1 MQLFPSIIRRRG
13 FARSLAPMMLAGT
26 LSGCMSLPTSGPTAN
41 QVLRAEKDEVGK
53 LGVQIVEVDSA
64 AITAIKA
71 AAVSTTG
78 RLAALDVP
86 GGAVDTVGPGDVL
99 QISIF
104 EVGTGLF
111 SRRTVAAEEAFDPGA
126 GSSSLGNVVVDREG
140 AITLPYVGR
149 LEVAGM
155 APAEIQGA
163 IERGLAGLSQ
173 NPQALVSVKQN
184 VSNTVVVAGDV
195 LKPGRQ
201 PLSLAHERLLDA
213 VAAAGGTGQVSQNM
227 VVRFTRRGRTIEQP
241 LYTIVSGS
249 SDDLPLLPGDR
260 IELIRQPRS
269 YTVFGATGRVSQIPF
284 DTSELSLAEAV
295 ARAGGPSDA
304 AADASAVFVFRYA
317 PPATMPSRVETS
329 ASLIQDAR
337 MPIIYRLNL
346 MKPSSYFLAQRFSMQ
361 DKDLIY
367 VANARA
373 NQPTK
378 LAQII
383 NLLFSPIFT
392 VRAATR

>member
-1 MQLFPSIIRRRG
+1 
-13 FARSLAPMMLAGT
+13 
-26 LSGCMSLPTSGPTAN
+26 MSLPTSGPTAN

-269 YTVFGATGRVSQIPF
+269 YTVFGATGR
-284 DTSELSLAEAV
+284 EAV